1 MPQNMK
7 KQNLFDRIKKR
18 KWYATLLVLII
29 FSVIYITSRQN
40 GDEMRTVKVK
50 RQDITESVNASGNV
64 RAKDYAELRFNTPSK
79 VVWLG
84 VEKGDQVKKWQ
95 SIASLDRRIL
105 EKNLQV
111 KLLSHK
117 SSVVDFEE
125 TQDNYDVQGWSLDH
139 ILNNDDV
146 TEEEKR
152 ILEKSQF
159 GLDRS
164 DLEVEIADIALKE
177 AVLVSPIS
185 GTVISTGGLVEGENL
200 TATNLAIKTI
210 KVADL
215 STLYFVAQID
225 EVDLGKVQIGQKVEI
240 QIDAFPGES
249 LEGTVSF
256 IDKEGEKTLSGG
268 VTIPVEITFA
278 NVDERLAI
286 GLTGDADFIVAKK
299 ENVLSIPREFI
310 KHDQEKTYVK
320 IMENGKP
327 VTREVTTGLST
338 ISQIE
343 ITSGMEEGQEVVLVK
358 EGR

>member
-1 MPQNMK
+1 MSQNTK
-7 KQNLFDRIKKR
+7 KLTLFDRLKKY
-18 KWYATLLVLII
+18 KWYVGFLLLFI
-29 FSVIYITSRQN
+29 FLAAYITSQQN
-40 GDEMRTVKVK
+40 GDELRTVKVK
-50 RQDITESVNASGNV
+50 RQDITESVNSSGNV
-64 RAKDYAELRFNTPSK
+64 QAKDYAELRFNTPSK

-84 VEKGDQVKKWQ
+84 VEKGDQVKKWK
-95 SIASLDRRIL
+95 SVASLDKRIL

-111 KLLSHK
+111 KLLSQK
-117 SSVVDFEE
+117 STVVDFEE

-200 TATNLAIKTI
+200 TATNLATKTI

-249 LEGTVSF
+249 FEGTVSF

-268 VTIPVEITFA
+268 VTIPVEITFT

-286 GLTGDADFIVAKK
+286 GLTGDADFIVEKK
-299 ENVLSIPREFI
+299 ENVLSLPREFI
-310 KHDQEKTYVK
+310 KHDQEKTYVHILEK
-320 IMENGKP
+320 GEP
-327 VTREVTTGLST
+327 VLREVTTGLST

-343 ITSGMEEGQEVVLVK
+343 VKSGIEEGQEVILIK
-358 EGR
+358 EGK